1 MGDSPNQPDNF
12 MARDFVCVE
21 EMWNEIIVQRRQRGD
36 VLSLSPIQKLV
47 CLPLAKQ
54 LLGVPTEF

>member
-1 MGDSPNQPDNF
+1 MSDSPNQPDNF

-36 VLSLSPIQKLV
+36 VLSLSPI
-47 CLPLAKQ
+47 
-54 LLGVPTEF
+54 